1 MQRLQRSAVE
11 QLMDGRPDTTLE
23 VALEVF
29 EVFAS
34 GSLTDEVYILDDVA
48 GKRIAIAPTT
58 LKDKYRRGGDV
69 GRDRVSEPARAGG
82 APGDSAR
89 APRRRRKIGE
99 NAVPLRGRHRGSHAL
114 RADREH
120 REDEIRRR
128 GRGPRSAHAP
138 ARHGHDRGR
147 QADGCLARARVARA
161 GGARDSSGD

>member
-58 LKDKYRRGGDV
+58 LKDKYRRGGSFV
-69 GRDRVSEPARAGG
+69 IIIASQHIGVVP
-82 APGDSAR
+82 
-89 APRRRRKIGE
+89 PR
-99 NAVPLRGRHRGSHAL
+99 NPTTLAAPLRVPHRDL
-114 RADREH
+114 ADQLLML
-120 REDEIRRR
+120 
-128 GRGPRSAHAP
+128 P
-138 ARHGHDRGR
+138 
-147 QADGCLARARVARA
+147 
-161 GGARDSSGD
+161 